1 MTEEVKTTIAT
12 IGATGSPEP
21 VQASTEPV
29 RATTGS
35 VVSVLGPKVS
45 LAATMAKINKDKSIG
60 GIAIPDYIKEECEQ
74 AEGLDMMGDMIV
86 PNRIKVVQAL
96 SNDMK
101 DAGYS
106 EGDVVVTP
114 INVKVGDEANALDCV
129 VLLSWAEYLII
140 NPRGVSDLYWLRD
153 RTTDPKSVIAMKARN
168 RVKEPLPEGG
178 VDPKTKMPYQMEYV
192 KAANFLVWL
201 VDHNVA
207 AIATFMKGEGK
218 YGDAFASLITSRG
231 LAVYGGMYRLSCN
244 TRTNKSGDKW
254 KGLTAGN
261 SPVSQGFCPMNLVEP
276 MKELHRYYKDQWAN
290 QNISVNYDDMSDQE
304 SGGQKVDTSEF

>member
-1 MTEEVKTTIAT
+1 MTEETVPTITTIVPPAEVKP
-12 IGATGSPEP
+12 AEANP
-21 VQASTEPV
+21 
-29 RATTGS
+29 GS
-35 VVSVLGPKVS
+35 VVSIIGPKVS
-45 LAATMAKINKDKSIG
+45 LASTMAKINKDKSIG
-60 GIAIPDYIKEECEQ
+60 GIAVPDYIKEESEQ

-86 PNRIKVVQAL
+86 PNRLKVVQAL

-101 DAGYS
+101 ALGYA

-153 RTTDPKSVIAMKARN
+153 RSTDPKSVIAMKARN
-168 RVKEPLPEGG
+168 RVKEVLPEGG
-178 VDPKTKMPYQMEYV
+178 VDPKTKQPYQMEYV

-218 YGDAFASLITSRG
+218 FGDAFASLITSRG
-231 LAVYGGMYRLSCN
+231 LAIYGGLYRLSCN

-254 KGLTAGN
+254 KGLSAGN
-261 SPVSQGFCPMNLVEP
+261 SEINQGFCPRNLLEP
-276 MKELHRYYKDQWAN
+276 MKELHRYYKEQWAN
-290 QNISVNYDDMSDQE
+290 QNISVNYDDMSE
-304 SGGQKVDTSEF
+304 TEGTKVDTSEY